1 MSSNGGN
8 PPTGAGTRS
17 GKRKG
22 AHTIQAAWEAAR
34 ESNRSRERL
43 HKQPCKGEQLKTANQ
58 THAVSPTG
66 PDERERTRQRPE
78 KQRERKRG
86 NRKAGNSAR
95 EGGRIQKLLPDYFL
109 CVDKG
114 GFAADLG
121 RFGETTL
128 PLGFRWALPRL
139 RLPLRSPW
147 VGADRRDAPSF
158 RRAAP
163 SALLQRGRWELPL
176 DKCHPYVG
184 HCLYEHASFEYP

>member
-1 MSSNGGN
+1 MASNGGN

-86 NRKAGNSAR
+86 KRKTGNSAR
-95 EGGRIQKLLPDYFL
+95 EGGRIQKLFPAWFL
-109 CVDKG
+109 FGDMG

-128 PLGFRWALPRL
+128 PFFSMGADALPPEGPR
-139 RLPLRSPW
+139 
-147 VGADRRDAPSF
+147 G
-158 RRAAP
+158 AAP
-163 SALLQRGRWELPL
+163 SCLVFSPLRLRVSFRPAVGSRVLSLPGLAGGFEGEAGQLQF
-176 DKCHPYVG
+176 
-184 HCLYEHASFEYP
+184 AN